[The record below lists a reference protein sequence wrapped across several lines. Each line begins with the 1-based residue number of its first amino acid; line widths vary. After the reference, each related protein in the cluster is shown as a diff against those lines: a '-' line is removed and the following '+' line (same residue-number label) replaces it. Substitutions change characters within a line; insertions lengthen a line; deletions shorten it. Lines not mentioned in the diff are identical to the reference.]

1 MPATQPALESEIY
14 QLHAQICRA
23 LSDPKRL
30 LIINE
35 LRTGEKSVG
44 ELASSLGLA
53 QANVSQHLSVL
64 RDKRLVTTRRDGT
77 TIYYSLSDAKIIEAF
92 DLLREVMSDLL
103 TRELSRS
110 EALARSLTLSR
121 GA

>member
-1 MPATQPALESEIY
+1 MHPEFQAEIY

-35 LRTGEKSVG
+35 LRDGERSVG
-44 ELASSLGLA
+44 DLAASLGLA

-64 RDKRLVTTRRDGT
+64 REKRLVTTRREGT
-77 TIYYSLSDAKIIEAF
+77 TIYYALSNPKVIQAF

-103 TRELSRS
+103 SHELSRS
-110 EALARSLTLSR
+110 EALARTLTVARST
-121 GA
+121 